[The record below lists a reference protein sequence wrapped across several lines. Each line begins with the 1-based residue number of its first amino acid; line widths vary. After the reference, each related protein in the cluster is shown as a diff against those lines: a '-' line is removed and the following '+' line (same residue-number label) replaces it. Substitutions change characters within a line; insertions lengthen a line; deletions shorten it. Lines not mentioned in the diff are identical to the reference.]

1 MTTKKE
7 TPEDGQRHVPGGPRD
22 AAPAEPG
29 LAVEG
34 DFPMEIDEAALEER
48 AESVSF
54 DTHTR
59 LLATRNRFALRAG
72 PASRHRLGTSPG
84 TAVDLPLRCVAH
96 RHPECRLRWVSL
108 LVDVSGCDG
117 TVLDLSPRDEVAAH
131 PVQVTT
137 TFGGGLSF
145 QIAAVP
151 VGPEATAERSTQQD
165 VFFPKVTASGQ
176 GFSAARWDFSQVG
189 QEPLH
194 VDRDL
199 RLLVGV
205 PDGTGEM
212 RLHAVLR
219 AGLSVQGAL
228 GVLPL
233 VGRRRVH
240 MTTEGAWQL

>member
-1 MTTKKE
+1 MRE
-7 TPEDGQRHVPGGPRD
+7 EVAGSEQRREPGGTGATP
-22 AAPAEPG
+22 PG
-29 LAVEG
+29 PHVEA
-34 DFPMEIDEAALEER
+34 DFSMEIDEAALEER
-48 AESVSF
+48 AEPVSF
-54 DTHTR
+54 DTHVR
-59 LLATRNRFALRAG
+59 LLAKENRFGLRAG
-72 PASRHRLGTSPG
+72 PAVRHRLETSPG

-131 PVQVTT
+131 PVRVTT

-151 VGPEATAERSTQQD
+151 VEPEATMERTREQD

-176 GFSAARWDFSQVG
+176 GFGAARWDFTQVG

-194 VDRDL
+194 IDRDL
-199 RLLVGV
+199 RLLVGL
-205 PDGTGEM
+205 PDGNGET

-233 VGRRRVH
+233 VGRRRVDL
-240 MTTEGAWQL
+240 TTEGAWQL

>member
-1 MTTKKE
+1 MAEEAKADE
-7 TPEDGQRHVPGGPRD
+7 QRRAPGGPGQ
-22 AAPAEPG
+22 ALPAETGLPG
-29 LAVEG
+29 EA

-48 AESVSF
+48 AEPVSF
-54 DTHTR
+54 DTRTR
-59 LLATRNRFALRAG
+59 LLARENRFGLRAG
-72 PASRHRLGTSPG
+72 PAVRHELGTSPG

-108 LVDVSGCDG
+108 LVDLSGCDG

-131 PVQVTT
+131 PVRVTT
-137 TFGGGLSF
+137 TFGGGLAF

-151 VGPEATAERSTQQD
+151 VGPEATAERSTRQD
-165 VFFPKVTASGQ
+165 VFYPKVTSSGQ
-176 GFSAARWDFSQVG
+176 GFSAARWDFTQVG

-194 VDRDL
+194 VDREL

-205 PDGTGEM
+205 PAGTGET

-240 MTTEGAWQL
+240 LDAEGTWRT